1 MLTQQVRES
10 AITTL
15 EKQGKTFRWASLFL
29 SQDRLLAAAELYQLC
44 RELDDGAD
52 VPEHRAASASTFR
65 SLIERLSLPVFLPE
79 ADIEVRADNLV
90 RTHGVPKSALVSLV
104 EGLVD
109 DINHQPFISES
120 QLLRY
125 AYRVA
130 GTVGL
135 MMCPILGVQDPK
147 AYHHAIDLG
156 IAMQLTNISRDV
168 LEDAQMGRRYLPID
182 LSTDALCRAD
192 KETRR
197 CVQARLEEQLDLA
210 ETYYRSGL
218 VGLSYL
224 PRRNRVAI
232 YLAAYLYRAIGRKI
246 KRKGV
251 AWWEGRTVIGSWE
264 KACLTLLSVPR
275 LVAVFCNWK
284 LPARHAADLHLA
296 LDGLPFTDGR

>member
-1 MLTQQVRES
+1 MLTQETRES

-15 EKQGKTFRWASLFL
+15 SKQGKTFRWASLFL
-29 SQDRLLAAAELYQLC
+29 SHDRLLAAAELYQLC
-44 RELDDGAD
+44 RELDDGVD
-52 VPEHRAASASTFR
+52 VPERRAASASAFH

-79 ADIEVRADNLV
+79 GDIEARADNLV
-90 RTHGVPKSALVSLV
+90 RTHGVPKSALVSLL

-109 DINHQPFISES
+109 DINHQPFTSES
-120 QLLRY
+120 QLLGY

-135 MMCPILGVQDPK
+135 MMCPILGVHNPK

-168 LEDAQMGRRYLPID
+168 LEDARMGRRYLPID
-182 LSTDALCRAD
+182 LSVDSLCRAD

-197 CVQARLEEQLDLA
+197 CVQAHLEEQLELA

-218 VGLSYL
+218 EGLSYL

-232 YLAAYLYRAIGRKI
+232 YLAAYLYRAIGRKL

-251 AWWEGRTVIGSWE
+251 LWWEGRAVIGPWE
-264 KACLTLLSVPR
+264 KAWLTLLSVPR
-275 LVAVFCNWK
+275 LVVVFCNWK
-284 LPARHAADLHLA
+284 LPEKHAADLHLA
-296 LDGLPFTDGR
+296 LDGLPFIHGR